1 MRKTNN
7 DKHLKDVIQDLL
19 EVYKLRPKINE
30 AKLVEAWERLMG
42 KTIAKSTSKISL
54 KDEVL
59 YLQID
64 SSVIKSE
71 LSFAKSKIIELV
83 NKELGGTYIKGVEI
97 K

>member
-1 MRKTNN
+1 
-7 DKHLKDVIQDLL
+7 
-19 EVYKLRPKINE
+19 
-30 AKLVEAWERLMG
+30 MG

-83 NKELGGTYIKGVEI
+83 NKELGGTYIKRVEI

>member
-42 KTIAKSTSKISL
+42 KTIARSTSKISL

-71 LSFAKSKIIELV
+71 LSFAKTKIIELV
-83 NKELGGTYIKGVEI
+83 NKELGGTYIKRVEI

>member
-83 NKELGGTYIKGVEI
+83 NKELGGTYIKRVEI

>member
-1 MRKTNN
+1 MRKPNN
-7 DKHLKDVIQDLL
+7 EKHLKDVLQDLL

-83 NKELGGTYIKGVEI
+83 NKELGGTYIKRVEI